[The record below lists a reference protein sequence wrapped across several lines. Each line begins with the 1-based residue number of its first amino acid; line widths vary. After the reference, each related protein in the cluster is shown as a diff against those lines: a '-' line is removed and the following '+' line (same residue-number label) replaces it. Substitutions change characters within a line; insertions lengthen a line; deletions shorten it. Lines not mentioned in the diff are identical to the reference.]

1 MNKCTKKTTMDS
13 IRFTQMRIKLLL
25 PEACSLPS
33 YKVSAI
39 RGGLGQ
45 MLMAQNCIHDGACR
59 ECNFLSS
66 CIVRN
71 IMYSPFK
78 IKPPSVTNEESMGYV
93 IDCIDT
99 RERYKAGDSFLVR
112 FTLFGDTISYIM
124 PVIYA
129 LTTLGYTGLGK
140 NKARFQIAEITNR
153 YQKPVLRDGTIN
165 LKNVLIETVE
175 QYVNERM
182 DHRNVEGRYLKVKL
196 LSPCAV
202 KYQGEF
208 LKEFSGQSLVMS
220 MLQKL
225 YHYRLY
231 EGNDAEKEYWDE
243 EEFPVICSQNMK
255 KVIIPRYSTTQEKKM
270 YLKGIQGGLELA
282 GCNER
287 LQRLLYATEIL
298 HLGKNTRLGF
308 GKIQVD
314 NIVKREE
321 KNYE

>member
-1 MNKCTKKTTMDS
+1 MDS
-13 IRFTQMRIKLLL
+13 IRFTQMKIKLLFTQDCRL
-25 PEACSLPS
+25 PA

-45 MLMAQNCIHDGACR
+45 MLLAQNCIRDGACSD
-59 ECNFLSS
+59 CGFVSS

-93 IDCIDT
+93 IDCTDT
-99 RERYKAGDSFLVR
+99 RERYKAGGTLLVR

-129 LTTLGYTGLGK
+129 LTALGYTGLGK
-140 NKARFQIAEITNR
+140 DKAKFQIVEITNR
-153 YQKPVLRDGTIN
+153 YKKPILQDGTIN
-165 LKNVLIETVE
+165 LKNVLIETVGR
-175 QYVNERM
+175 YVDERM
-182 DHRNVEGRYLKVKL
+182 SHMNVEGYCLKVKL

-202 KYQGEF
+202 KYQGGFVEEF
-208 LKEFSGQSLVMS
+208 DGRSLVMS

-231 EGNDAEKEYWDE
+231 EGNDAKKEYWDE
-243 EEFPVICSQNMK
+243 EEFPVICRQFMK
-255 KVIIPRYSTTQEKKM
+255 KIIIPRYSTTQEKKM
-270 YLKGIQGGLELA
+270 YLNGIQGELELA
-282 GCNER
+282 ECSER
-287 LQRLLYATEIL
+287 MQRLLYATEIL

-308 GKIQVD
+308 GKIQVSVVD
-314 NIVKREE
+314 G
-321 KNYE
+321 